1 MSASGGFTNS
11 ILSSSLSAD
20 PDRNDRRRLSRS
32 LVISAVF
39 WALVCVL
46 SVFVPLAQ
54 RHEPKRAFQSV
65 TITLAPDPREGKAV
79 KAGKET
85 QAPAVSESA
94 ASPRAKAAS
103 PKAGKSARATAA
115 SATSGSETQ
124 RAAPSPS
131 TGLGIPDFAPETRPT
146 KRTDTSGDFLEFG
159 TAGTEAGATQ
169 ARSAS
174 ETATATT
181 PELEGSV
188 AAVQH
193 PQAKPVRASSGGKK
207 AAGTQG
213 AASAETSRAL
223 GDIAG
228 AAGKGALATG
238 SSGGASG
245 EASANVVAGQ
255 TGSARA
261 GSATATSSG
270 SQGSGAVSTVSSL
283 AFEGSPRRLL
293 YPASPAI
300 TLPESLARTVDSNR
314 SVTVSFTVLADGSV
328 PSALVRFTPQAAL
341 SPEIRDYLTK
351 EFSRWRFEK
360 SAQDGQ
366 ARFLYS
372 IKMQ

>member
-1 MSASGGFTNS
+1 MSAASVVS
-11 ILSSSLSAD
+11 RSALSPSLSTD
-20 PDRNDRRRLSRS
+20 PDQNDRRRLSRS

-39 WALVCVL
+39 WALVCAL
-46 SVFVPLAQ
+46 SVFLPLAG

-65 TITLAPDPREGKAV
+65 TITLAPDSRVGKAIP
-79 KAGKET
+79 AGKKAQAT
-85 QAPAVSESA
+85 QVNESA
-94 ASPRAKAAS
+94 ASPSPKASS
-103 PKAGKSARATAA
+103 PKAGKSARAATAPATPA
-115 SATSGSETQ
+115 SATQ
-124 RAAPSPS
+124 RAKPSAS
-131 TGLGIPDFAPETRPT
+131 SGLGIPDFAPETRPT
-146 KRTDTSGDFLEFG
+146 KRTDTTGDFLEFG
-159 TAGTEAGATQ
+159 TTGTEAGATK

-174 ETATATT
+174 ETASATA
-181 PELEGSV
+181 PELEGST
-188 AAVQH
+188 AVVQN
-193 PQAKPVRASSGGKK
+193 PQAKPVRASSGGRK
-207 AAGTQG
+207 AAGAQG

-228 AAGKGALATG
+228 AAGKGSVARTD
-238 SSGGASG
+238 SSGASSASG
-245 EASANVVAGQ
+245 GAGQ

-261 GSATATSSG
+261 GTATTTSSG
-270 SQGSGAVSTVSSL
+270 SQGAGAVSTVSSL
-283 AFEGSPRRLL
+283 AFEGTPRRLL

-341 SPEIRDYLTK
+341 SSEIRDYLSK

>member
-1 MSASGGFTNS
+1 MSAASVVS
-11 ILSSSLSAD
+11 RSALSSSLSTD
-20 PDRNDRRRLSRS
+20 PDQNDRRRLSRS

-46 SVFVPLAQ
+46 SVFLPLAG

-65 TITLAPDPREGKAV
+65 TITLAPDSRVGKAIP
-79 KAGKET
+79 AGKKT
-85 QAPAVSESA
+85 QATQVNESA
-94 ASPRAKAAS
+94 ASPSPKASS
-103 PKAGKSARATAA
+103 PKAGKSARAATAPA
-115 SATSGSETQ
+115 TPTSATK
-124 RAAPSPS
+124 RAKPSAS
-131 TGLGIPDFAPETRPT
+131 SGLGIPDFAPETRPT
-146 KRTDTSGDFLEFG
+146 KRTDTTGDFLEFG
-159 TAGTEAGATQ
+159 TMGTEAGATK

-174 ETATATT
+174 ETASATA
-181 PELEGSV
+181 PELEGST
-188 AAVQH
+188 AVVQN
-193 PQAKPVRASSGGKK
+193 PQAKPVSASSGGRK
-207 AAGTQG
+207 AAGAQG

-228 AAGKGALATG
+228 AAGKGAVARTD
-238 SSGGASG
+238 SSGASSASDASG
-245 EASANVVAGQ
+245 GSGQ

-261 GSATATSSG
+261 GTATTTSSG

-283 AFEGSPRRLL
+283 AFEGTPRRLL